1 MIYAFI
7 GITVLW
13 LFLFCYIIIA
23 SIDFGAGFFALHS
36 KLTGDEKK
44 INHLISRYL
53 NPVWEVTNVFFVFF
67 FVGFVGFFPESIK
80 YLGTVLLIPGS
91 IALIMISLRN
101 SFYAFEN
108 YGQDTKLAWMIMYGV
123 SGLLIPASL
132 STALT
137 ITEGGYINVRNNVID
152 LDWVQLLLSP
162 FAWSVVF
169 LAIISVL
176 YISSGF
182 LTYYAKKANDEPAY
196 NLTRQWHIFLG
207 PPMIIICLFVFLSL
221 RIQNSEHFYSA
232 VFDYWWMFGI
242 SFLFFALASLLTFFK
257 KKHGLAFV
265 FVILQM
271 MFAFFGYGISKLPYL
286 LYPFVKITDAYV

>member
-1 MIYAFI
+1 MYS
-7 GITVLW
+7 
-13 LFLFCYIIIA
+13 LFSFRRIRRFL
-23 SIDFGAGFFALHS
+23 S
-36 KLTGDEKK
+36 
-44 INHLISRYL
+44 
-53 NPVWEVTNVFFVFF
+53 
-67 FVGFVGFFPESIK
+67 ESIK

-108 YGQDTKLAWMIMYGV
+108 YGQDTKLAWMFMYGV

-182 LTYYAKKANDEPAY
+182 
-196 NLTRQWHIFLG
+196 
-207 PPMIIICLFVFLSL
+207 
-221 RIQNSEHFYSA
+221 
-232 VFDYWWMFGI
+232 
-242 SFLFFALASLLTFFK
+242 
-257 KKHGLAFV
+257 
-265 FVILQM
+265 
-271 MFAFFGYGISKLPYL
+271 
-286 LYPFVKITDAYV
+286 

>member
-91 IALIMISLRN
+91 IALIMI
-101 SFYAFEN
+101 
-108 YGQDTKLAWMIMYGV
+108 
-123 SGLLIPASL
+123 
-132 STALT
+132 
-137 ITEGGYINVRNNVID
+137 
-152 LDWVQLLLSP
+152 
-162 FAWSVVF
+162 
-169 LAIISVL
+169 
-176 YISSGF
+176 
-182 LTYYAKKANDEPAY
+182 
-196 NLTRQWHIFLG
+196 
-207 PPMIIICLFVFLSL
+207 C
-221 RIQNSEHFYSA
+221 
-232 VFDYWWMFGI
+232 
-242 SFLFFALASLLTFFK
+242 
-257 KKHGLAFV
+257 
-265 FVILQM
+265 
-271 MFAFFGYGISKLPYL
+271 L
-286 LYPFVKITDAYV
+286 LYTSDAADE